1 VGLQD
6 PRSARVLQL
15 DLVACQGYPAL
26 VVVESIAP
34 GCVNLRSR
42 ARLDAPATL
51 NKGDPAMIKAFVV
64 ENDRLR
70 AVDGLESGKSIVVW
84 ADLSNPT
91 KQEEAAVEQWLGI
104 GVPTREEMEEIEIS
118 SRLYVEDGAYFMTAT
133 LPSQVESDEP
143 IMSPV
148 TFVLRRDT
156 LVTIR
161 YNEPRAFLTFPIR
174 AEKAAIGCTTGETI

>member
-1 VGLQD
+1 
-6 PRSARVLQL
+6 
-15 DLVACQGYPAL
+15 
-26 VVVESIAP
+26 
-34 GCVNLRSR
+34 
-42 ARLDAPATL
+42 
-51 NKGDPAMIKAFVV
+51 
-64 ENDRLR
+64 
-70 AVDGLESGKSIVVW
+70 
-84 ADLSNPT
+84 LSNPT

-161 YNEPRAFLTFPIR
+161 QRAPCLPDFPDPSGKGGDWLR
-174 AEKAAIGCTTGETI
+174 LARQF